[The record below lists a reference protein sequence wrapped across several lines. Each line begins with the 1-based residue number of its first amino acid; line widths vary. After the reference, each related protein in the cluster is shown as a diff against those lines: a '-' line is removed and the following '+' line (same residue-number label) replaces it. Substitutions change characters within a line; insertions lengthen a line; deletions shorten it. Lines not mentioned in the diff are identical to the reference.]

1 MRSLEIKEYEAP
13 RVEIITMTVES
24 VLALSGSFER
34 LDIEEEEE
42 M

>member
-34 LDIEEEEE
+34 LEEEDEEE

>member
-24 VLALSGSFER
+24 VLALSGSFEI
-34 LDIEEEEE
+34 LEEEDEEE